1 MKNLVKIL
9 TLFALC
15 LCGLLSCP
23 GSALAQFDGDPEVPV
38 LVQNADAVCVAKVVA
53 VTQVTPTKFEARH
66 HGRGGLPVFIDAQS
80 AVAEVAVQSVL
91 KGKISPKSIT
101 VAFYKNVPEGLNPT
115 PFTELAAGET
125 DIIFLKATDNEA
137 NFTLSQPSSH
147 GKSKITIGDAKIGP
161 TPADISPLRAVLL
174 VLADALTGG
183 SKPVKLECLDRIG
196 SAGVLLY
203 VKTDVWVDKG
213 AVARRTALGEPL
225 MADNPS
231 SSLEAFIRAKVLPTV
246 LKLTTDSD
254 ADVRD
259 QAVLAAGNLQDVG
272 IIPALAKLADK
283 QYKPGEQGIAASI
296 FREYRNPDATRA
308 LVGVLGDSN
317 PNVRS
322 QAAAALRESADPVA
336 VPALLEHL
344 DDPDPDAR
352 YYIVTALYT
361 ATDTPQYPGTVLFHA
376 DEDKYVSLMRK
387 WADEHQDKVA
397 ALQEQ
402 FLAPLTLK
410 ALPLKP
416 APLKPAP
423 LKPAH

>member
-1 MKNLVKIL
+1 MKHNYGISICCL
-9 TLFALC
+9 LC
-15 LCGLLSCP
+15 FLACQAGVHAMGHPNPELP
-23 GSALAQFDGDPEVPV
+23 GLAQEASTICIGR
-38 LVQNADAVCVAKVVA
+38 
-53 VTQVTPTKFEARH
+53 VTQIEDLGPTQVNTGLRDSITNQPVPTAAR
-66 HGRGGLPVFIDAQS
+66 D

-91 KGKISPKSIT
+91 KGKVAPKSIT
-101 VAFYKNVPEGLNPT
+101 VAFYKNVHQGFNPAF
-115 PFTELAAGET
+115 FTELAAGET
-125 DIIFLKATDNEA
+125 DILFLNTTNDGTH
-137 NFTLSQPSSH
+137 FSLSQPNSA

-161 TPADISPLRAVLL
+161 IPATVPPLRAVLL
-174 VLADALTGG
+174 VLADALSSG
-183 SKPVKLECLDRIG
+183 SKPVKMECLERIG
-196 SAGVLLY
+196 STGYLLY
-203 VKTDVWVDKG
+203 AKAGVWVDEG

-231 SSLEAFIRAKVLPTV
+231 SSLEAFIRAKVLPAV
-246 LKLTTDSD
+246 LKLTTDGD

-410 ALPLKP
+410 AP
-416 APLKPAP
+416 P